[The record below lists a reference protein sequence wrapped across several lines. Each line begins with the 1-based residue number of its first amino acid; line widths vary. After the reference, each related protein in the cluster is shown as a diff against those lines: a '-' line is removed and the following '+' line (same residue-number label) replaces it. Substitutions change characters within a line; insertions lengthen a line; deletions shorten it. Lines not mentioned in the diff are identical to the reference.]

1 MPEEE
6 RDIYDSSV
14 LVPESYAW
22 DRSGLASARLAEVVD
37 IGSRILSVLLVL
49 AALWFF
55 LAHSDAFSGMGA
67 LLALLGAAI
76 ILGWGIMLSAASA
89 LRRHLWK
96 LAPASRHDYALKLYH
111 GVSGKNP
118 KKAAE
123 LLLGMARA
131 DVEDGRIRQ
140 AAAAL
145 SHVDAALLQGDE
157 LKLCYLLSFAAAA
170 PGGGKTADD
179 ALVRYLAVPAQRF
192 EGFPD
197 EGEARS
203 SLEDG
208 GTEAASATV
217 KCIRNSKHMH
227 PVAILATSLMLV
239 HSLAFIGML
248 YGLNTEAGWK
258 LRCGYAS
265 AAGFLASLSIVV
277 LGILLARAAAK
288 APLYGRNGKPSKVLG
303 AVLGACAVITALCL
317 ALQVAIDGPLMY
329 DGCEERMLE
338 EDVPDIYTG
347 QDYDFIA
354 VDWPGYDPDMTT
366 TDYWRTRDPFLMERL
381 GGARVYDSER
391 QQVTMP
397 DADTSRDDADDA
409 DDADASSASEDASGA
424 TADMGM
430 TDTEYAGMEQRMQA
444 LATYLEDSAA
454 VPETGIFEMDA
465 NAKGNPYASLGTSM
479 DIEGDKSVTVEY
491 RILSNGETTD
501 EQGNLVE
508 SFVVEKWYP
517 EDVGR
522 EVEIVGFYLVDEKT
536 NAVTDEET
544 TSW

>member
-1 MPEEE
+1 MSEEE
-6 RDIYDSSV
+6 RDIYDFSV
-14 LVPESYAW
+14 PVPESYAW
-22 DRSGLASARLAEVVD
+22 DRSGLSSARMAGVLD

-55 LAHSDAFSGMGA
+55 LAHSDAFSGMGV

-111 GVSGKNP
+111 GASGKNP

-131 DVEDGRIRQ
+131 DVEDGRIGQ

-170 PGGGKTADD
+170 PDGGKTADD
-179 ALVRYLAVPAQRF
+179 ALARYLAVPAQKF
-192 EGFPD
+192 E
-197 EGEARS
+197 
-203 SLEDG
+203 
-208 GTEAASATV
+208 V
-217 KCIRNSKHMH
+217 H
-227 PVAILATSLMLV
+227 PVAILAISLMLS

-288 APLYGRNGKPSKVLG
+288 APLYGRNGKPSKVLR
-303 AVLGACAVITALCL
+303 AALGACAVITALCL
-317 ALQVAIDGPLMY
+317 ALQVAIDGPLMH
-329 DGCEERMLE
+329 DGKERMLA
-338 EDVPDIYTG
+338 EDVPESYTG
-347 QDYDFIA
+347 QTYDFIA
-354 VDWPGYDPDMTT
+354 VDWPGYDPDETT
-366 TDYWRTRDPFLMERL
+366 TDYWRTRDLFFMEKWSE
-381 GGARVYDSER
+381 ASYYDSER

-409 DDADASSASEDASGA
+409 DTSSASEDASGA
-424 TADMGM
+424 TADIGM
-430 TDTEYAGMEQRMQA
+430 AGTGYAGMEQRMQV
-444 LATYLEDSAA
+444 LASYLAENAI
-454 VPETGIFEMDA
+454 VPKTGVFEMDA
-465 NAKGNPYASLGTSM
+465 DAKGNPYASLGTGA

-491 RILSNGETTD
+491 RILSNGETSD

-517 EDVGR
+517 EDAGR

>member
-227 PVAILATSLMLV
+227 PVTILATSLMLV

-277 LGILLARAAAK
+277 LGILLAHSAAK
-288 APLYGRNGKPSKVLG
+288 APIYGRNGKPSKVLG

-329 DGCEERMLE
+329 DGCEERMLA

-354 VDWPGYDPDMTT
+354 VDWPGYDPDETT
-366 TDYWRTRDPFLMERL
+366 TDYWRTRDPFFMETRD
-381 GGARVYDSER
+381 YD
-391 QQVTMP
+391 
-397 DADTSRDDADDA
+397 
-409 DDADASSASEDASGA
+409 SEDASGA
-424 TADMGM
+424 TAYMGM

-491 RILSNGETTD
+491 RILSNGETSD

>member
-6 RDIYDSSV
+6 RDIYDFSV
-14 LVPESYAW
+14 PVPKSYTW
-22 DRSGLASARLAEVVD
+22 DRSGLASARMAGVLD

-67 LLALLGAAI
+67 LLALLCAAV

-111 GVSGKNP
+111 GASGKNP
-118 KKAAE
+118 RKAAE

-131 DVEDGRIRQ
+131 DVEDGRIGQ

-179 ALVRYLAVPAQRF
+179 ALVRYLAVPAQKF

-203 SLEDG
+203 WLEDG
-208 GTEAASATV
+208 GTEAASAAV

-227 PVAILATSLMLV
+227 PVTILAISFMLA
-239 HSLAFIGML
+239 HSLAFFGML
-248 YGLNTEAGWK
+248 YGLDTEAGWK

-265 AAGFLASLSIVV
+265 AAGFLASLSIAV

-288 APLYGRNGKPSKVLG
+288 VPLYSRNGKPPKVLR
-303 AVLGACAVITALCL
+303 AVLGACAVMTALCL
-317 ALQVAIDGPLMY
+317 ALQVAIDGPFMH
-329 DGCEERMLE
+329 DGKERVIAQDV
-338 EDVPDIYTG
+338 EDLYTG

-354 VDWPGYDPDMTT
+354 VDWPGYDPDETT
-366 TDYWRTRDPFLMERL
+366 TDYWRTQDPFFMEKWSE
-381 GGARVYDSER
+381 ARVYDSER

-409 DDADASSASEDASGA
+409 DASSASEDASGT

-430 TDTEYAGMEQRMQA
+430 TETEYAGMEQRMQV
-444 LATYLEDSAA
+444 LASYLAENAIA
-454 VPETGIFEMDA
+454 PKTGVFEMDA
-465 NAKGNPYASLGTSM
+465 NAKGNPYASLGTGT

-491 RILSNGETTD
+491 RILSNGETSD
-501 EQGNLVE
+501 AEGNLVE

-517 EDVGR
+517 EDAGR

>member
-14 LVPESYAW
+14 PVPESYAW

-55 LAHSDAFSGMGA
+55 LAHSDALSGMGA
-67 LLALLGAAI
+67 LLALLGAAV

-96 LAPASRHDYALKLYH
+96 LTPASRHDYALKLYH

-131 DVEDGRIRQ
+131 DVEDGRIGQ

-145 SHVDAALLQGDE
+145 SHVDAAFLQWDE
-157 LKLCYLLSFAAAA
+157 LKLCYLLYFAAAV
-170 PGGGKTADD
+170 PGGGTTADD

-203 SLEDG
+203 WLEGG
-208 GTEAASATV
+208 GTEAASAAV

-227 PVAILATSLMLV
+227 LVAILAISLMLA

-248 YGLNTEAGWK
+248 YGLDTEAGWK

-288 APLYGRNGKPSKVLG
+288 VPLYSRNGKPSKVLR
-303 AVLGACAVITALCL
+303 AVLGACAVMTALCL
-317 ALQVAIDGPLMY
+317 ALQVAIDGPFMH
-329 DGCEERMLE
+329 DGKERVIAQDV
-338 EDVPDIYTG
+338 EDLYTG
-347 QDYDFIA
+347 HDYDFIA
-354 VDWPGYDPDMTT
+354 VDWPGYDPDETT
-366 TDYWRTRDPFLMERL
+366 TDYWRTQDPFFMERWSE
-381 GGARVYDSER
+381 ARVYDSER

-409 DDADASSASEDASGA
+409 DASSASEVASGA
-424 TADMGM
+424 TADRGM
-430 TDTEYAGMEQRMQA
+430 TDTEYAGMEQRMQV
-444 LATYLEDSAA
+444 LASYLEDNA
-454 VPETGIFEMDA
+454 VVPKTGVFEMDA
-465 NAKGNPYASLGTSM
+465 DAKGNPYASLGTGT

-491 RILSNGETTD
+491 CILSNGETSD
-501 EQGNLVE
+501 AEGNLVE

-517 EDVGR
+517 EDAGR

>member
-1 MPEEE
+1 MSEEE
-6 RDIYDSSV
+6 RDIYDFSV
-14 LVPESYAW
+14 PVPESYAW
-22 DRSGLASARLAEVVD
+22 DRSGLSSARMAGVLD

-49 AALWFF
+49 AALWFL
-55 LAHSDAFSGMGA
+55 LAHSDAFSGLGA
-67 LLALLGAAI
+67 LLALLCAAV

-96 LAPASRHDYALKLYH
+96 LAPASRHDYALRLYH
-111 GVSGKNP
+111 GASGKNP

-123 LLLGMARA
+123 LLLGMART
-131 DVEDGRIRQ
+131 DVEEGRIGQ

-179 ALVRYLAVPAQRF
+179 ALVRYLAVPAQKF

-203 SLEDG
+203 WLEDG
-208 GTEAASATV
+208 GTEAASAAV

-227 PVAILATSLMLV
+227 PLAILAISLILS

-265 AAGFLASLSIVV
+265 AAGFLASLSIAV

-288 APLYGRNGKPSKVLG
+288 APLYGRNGKPSKVLR
-303 AVLGACAVITALCL
+303 ASLGACAVITALCL
-317 ALQVAIDGPLMY
+317 ALQLAIDGPFMH
-329 DGCEERMLE
+329 DGKERMLA
-338 EDVPDIYTG
+338 EDVPDSYTG
-347 QDYDFIA
+347 Q
-354 VDWPGYDPDMTT
+354 T
-366 TDYWRTRDPFLMERL
+366 E
-381 GGARVYDSER
+381 ARVYDSER

-409 DDADASSASEDASGA
+409 DTSSASEDASGA
-424 TADMGM
+424 TADIGM
-430 TDTEYAGMEQRMQA
+430 AGTEYAGMEQRMQV
-444 LATYLEDSAA
+444 LASYLAENAI
-454 VPETGIFEMDA
+454 VPKTGVFEMDA
-465 NAKGNPYASLGTSM
+465 DAKGNPYASLGTGT

-491 RILSNGETTD
+491 RILSNGETSGA
-501 EQGNLVE
+501 EGNLVE

-517 EDVGR
+517 EDAGR

>member
-14 LVPESYAW
+14 PVPESYAW
-22 DRSGLASARLAEVVD
+22 DRSGLASARLAGVLD

-49 AALWFF
+49 AVLWFF

-67 LLALLGAAI
+67 LLALLCAAV

-89 LRRHLWK
+89 LRRLLWK

-131 DVEDGRIRQ
+131 DVEDGRIGQ

-203 SLEDG
+203 WLEDG
-208 GTEAASATV
+208 GTEAASAAV

-227 PVAILATSLMLV
+227 PVAILAISLMLA

-265 AAGFLASLSIVV
+265 AAGLLASLSIAV
-277 LGILLARAAAK
+277 LGILLARAPAK
-288 APLYGRNGKPSKVLG
+288 APLYGRNGKPSKVLR
-303 AVLGACAVITALCL
+303 ASLGACAVITALCL
-317 ALQVAIDGPLMY
+317 TLQVAIDGPFMH
-329 DGCEERMLE
+329 DGEERMLA
-338 EDVPDIYTG
+338 EDTG
-347 QDYDFIA
+347 LWF
-354 VDWPGYDPDMTT
+354 W
-366 TDYWRTRDPFLMERL
+366 LC
-381 GGARVYDSER
+381 
-391 QQVTMP
+391 
-397 DADTSRDDADDA
+397 
-409 DDADASSASEDASGA
+409 
-424 TADMGM
+424 
-430 TDTEYAGMEQRMQA
+430 
-444 LATYLEDSAA
+444 
-454 VPETGIFEMDA
+454 
-465 NAKGNPYASLGTSM
+465 
-479 DIEGDKSVTVEY
+479 
-491 RILSNGETTD
+491 
-501 EQGNLVE
+501 
-508 SFVVEKWYP
+508 
-517 EDVGR
+517 
-522 EVEIVGFYLVDEKT
+522 
-536 NAVTDEET
+536 
-544 TSW
+544 

>member
-1 MPEEE
+1 
-6 RDIYDSSV
+6 
-14 LVPESYAW
+14 
-22 DRSGLASARLAEVVD
+22 
-37 IGSRILSVLLVL
+37 LLVL
-49 AALWFF
+49 AALWFL
-55 LAHSDAFSGMGA
+55 LAHSDAFSGLGA
-67 LLALLGAAI
+67 LLALLCAAVT
-76 ILGWGIMLSAASA
+76 LGWGIMLSAASA

-111 GVSGKNP
+111 GASGKNP

-131 DVEDGRIRQ
+131 DVEDGRIGQ

-170 PGGGKTADD
+170 PDGGKTADD
-179 ALVRYLAVPAQRF
+179 ALVRYLAVPAQKF

-197 EGEARS
+197 EGEARFW
-203 SLEDG
+203 LEDG
-208 GTEAASATV
+208 GTEAASAAV

-227 PVAILATSLMLV
+227 PVAILAISLMLS

-265 AAGFLASLSIVV
+265 AAGFLASLSIAV
-277 LGILLARAAAK
+277 LGILLARAVAK
-288 APLYGRNGKPSKVLG
+288 APLYGRNGKPSKVLR
-303 AVLGACAVITALCL
+303 AALGACAVITALCL
-317 ALQVAIDGPLMY
+317 ALQVAIDGPLMH
-329 DGCEERMLE
+329 DGKERMLA
-338 EDVPDIYTG
+338 EDVPDSYTG
-347 QDYDFIA
+347 QTYDFIA
-354 VDWPGYDPDMTT
+354 VDWPGYDPDETT
-366 TDYWRTRDPFLMERL
+366 TDYWRTRDPFFMEKWSE
-381 GGARVYDSER
+381 ARYYDSER

-409 DDADASSASEDASGA
+409 DASSASEDASGA
-424 TADMGM
+424 TADIGM
-430 TDTEYAGMEQRMQA
+430 TDTEYAGMEQRMQV
-444 LATYLEDSAA
+444 LASYLAEHAI
-454 VPETGIFEMDA
+454 VPKTGVFEMDA
-465 NAKGNPYASLGTSM
+465 DAKGNPYASLGTGT

-491 RILSNGETTD
+491 RILSNGETSD

-508 SFVVEKWYP
+508 SFVVEKWHP
-517 EDVGR
+517 EDAGR

>member
-1 MPEEE
+1 MSEEE
-6 RDIYDSSV
+6 RDIYDFSV
-14 LVPESYAW
+14 PVPESYAW
-22 DRSGLASARLAEVVD
+22 DRSGLSSARMAGVLD

-49 AALWFF
+49 AALWFL
-55 LAHSDAFSGMGA
+55 LAHSDAFSGLGA
-67 LLALLGAAI
+67 LLALLCAAV

-96 LAPASRHDYALKLYH
+96 LAPASRHDYALRLYH
-111 GVSGKNP
+111 GASGKNP

-123 LLLGMARA
+123 LLLGMART
-131 DVEDGRIRQ
+131 DVEEGRIGQ

-179 ALVRYLAVPAQRF
+179 ALVRYLAVPAQKF

-203 SLEDG
+203 WLEDV
-208 GTEAASATV
+208 GTEAASAAV

-227 PVAILATSLMLV
+227 PLAILAISLILS

-265 AAGFLASLSIVV
+265 AAGFLASLSIAV

-288 APLYGRNGKPSKVLG
+288 APLYGRNGKPSKVLR
-303 AVLGACAVITALCL
+303 ASLGACAVITALCL
-317 ALQVAIDGPLMY
+317 ALQLAIDGPFMH
-329 DGCEERMLE
+329 DGKERMLA
-338 EDVPDIYTG
+338 EDVPDSYTG
-347 QDYDFIA
+347 QTYDFIA
-354 VDWPGYDPDMTT
+354 VDWPGYDPDETT
-366 TDYWRTRDPFLMERL
+366 TDYWRTRDPFFMEMWSE
-381 GGARVYDSER
+381 ARVYDSER

-409 DDADASSASEDASGA
+409 DTSSASEDASGA
-424 TADMGM
+424 TAEIGM
-430 TDTEYAGMEQRMQA
+430 AGTEYAGMEQRMQV
-444 LATYLEDSAA
+444 LASYLA
-454 VPETGIFEMDA
+454 
-465 NAKGNPYASLGTSM
+465 
-479 DIEGDKSVTVEY
+479 
-491 RILSNGETTD
+491 
-501 EQGNLVE
+501 
-508 SFVVEKWYP
+508 
-517 EDVGR
+517 
-522 EVEIVGFYLVDEKT
+522 
-536 NAVTDEET
+536 
-544 TSW
+544 

>member
-1 MPEEE
+1 MSEEE
-6 RDIYDSSV
+6 RDIYDFSV
-14 LVPESYAW
+14 PVSESYAW
-22 DRSGLASARLAEVVD
+22 DRSGLSSARMAGVLD

-49 AALWFF
+49 AALWFL
-55 LAHSDAFSGMGA
+55 LAHSDAFSGLGA
-67 LLALLGAAI
+67 LLALLCAAV

-96 LAPASRHDYALKLYH
+96 LAPASRHDYALRLYH
-111 GVSGKNP
+111 GASGKNP

-131 DVEDGRIRQ
+131 DVEEGRIGQ

-179 ALVRYLAVPAQRF
+179 ALVRYLAVPAQKF

-203 SLEDG
+203 WLEDG
-208 GTEAASATV
+208 GTEAASAAV

-227 PVAILATSLMLV
+227 PLAILAISLMLS

-288 APLYGRNGKPSKVLG
+288 APLYGRNGKPSKVLR
-303 AVLGACAVITALCL
+303 ASLGTCAVIIALCL
-317 ALQVAIDGPLMY
+317 ALQLAIDGPFMH
-329 DGCEERMLE
+329 DGKERMLA
-338 EDVPDIYTG
+338 EDVPDSYTG

-354 VDWPGYDPDMTT
+354 VDWPGYDPDETT
-366 TDYWRTRDPFLMERL
+366 TDYWRTRDPFFMEKWSE
-381 GGARVYDSER
+381 ASYYESER

-409 DDADASSASEDASGA
+409 DTSSASEDASGA
-424 TADMGM
+424 TADIGM
-430 TDTEYAGMEQRMQA
+430 AGTGYAGMEQRMQV
-444 LATYLEDSAA
+444 LASYLAENAI
-454 VPETGIFEMDA
+454 VPKTGVFEMDA
-465 NAKGNPYASLGTSM
+465 DAKGNPYASLGTGA

-491 RILSNGETTD
+491 RILSNGETSD

-517 EDVGR
+517 EDAGR
-522 EVEIVGFYLVDEKT
+522 EVEIVGFYLVDERT